1 MLIKSTLFVI
11 LIFFIGLDSYAAEFH
26 KCIDASGKTVFS
38 DKQCAENAERFK
50 VKEDKVKEDKA
61 TTTLS
66 TPAGPFQE
74 GMAAYDRGDFAAA
87 ARWWRQA
94 AEQGLAVAQLSIGR
108 LYEQGRGVAQD
119 SVQALMWVTLA
130 AASLPAGE
138 KDHRTA
144 VELMNQLSAQMTPA
158 QIEEAKRRAREW
170 KPTAGP
176 APDKPPI
183 PMAPAPVS
191 KKQPLGP
198 VVAEA
203 RQGKCHLW
211 AEGQGQVFS
220 VGVEGLEPGESI
232 ETESTSNGET
242 ISTMK
247 KARADGTWGVA
258 LFPAVLG
265 KHSGTVTFTIKSS
278 RCHLAIEFPWHQ

>member
-1 MLIKSTLFVI
+1 M
-11 LIFFIGLDSYAAEFH
+11 
-26 KCIDASGKTVFS
+26 
-38 DKQCAENAERFK
+38 
-50 VKEDKVKEDKA
+50 
-61 TTTLS
+61 
-66 TPAGPFQE
+66 
-74 GMAAYDRGDFAAA
+74 
-87 ARWWRQA
+87 
-94 AEQGLAVAQLSIGR
+94 AQLSIGR